1 MNIQDTEVSLSI
13 WSKTQEQNRNFL
25 NKINPRNLKEA
36 KTIISKY
43 DWNHPLSKITE
54 EYKLDILKLNEVVKN
69 YLEKRGE
76 FLSLFSQYL

>member
-1 MNIQDTEVSLSI
+1 MNTQDTEISLSI
-13 WSKTQEQNRNFL
+13 WSKTQQQNKEFL

-36 KTIISKY
+36 KNIISKY

-54 EYKLDILKLNEVVKN
+54 EYKLDIRELNEFVKT